1 MSKHDIAPVRILPDD
16 VANKIAAGE
25 VVERPASVVKELV
38 ENALDARATRIT
50 VRVVAAG
57 RRLIEVVDNG
67 HGMSEQNALLAV
79 ERHATSKIRSAE
91 DLEDVRT
98 MGFRGE
104 ALASIAA
111 VSRFVL
117 VTRREQDEAAT
128 RVSID
133 GGTLRGVEQTGAPVG
148 TRISVNRLY
157 FNTPVRAKFL
167 KGVTTELGH
176 CIDIVQRHALAR
188 LGVGFQFFHNEK
200 ILLDVPEHATLR
212 ERAALIWG
220 LHFVK
225 DMIEVSGEQAGFKI
239 HGIVGLPGLTRAA
252 RSHQFFFMNGRPVVN
267 RTLQYGLEEAY
278 RGLVTIGR
286 SPVGVLLMDTH
297 PRFVDVNIHPTKR
310 EIRFRD
316 DRAVR
321 DAVRDVVRQGLALYS
336 VEQHEALPPDAPLP
350 FAAPVQEYEPDPQD
364 TPREESP
371 SRGEAPTVLAERA
384 VPKGDADI
392 APTFSRPAF
401 TVSTR
406 KPVQATP
413 PQLETATVSPDSYLP
428 GMEAPEPEDDD
439 DLEPEEEE
447 VRSAPTQ
454 QDLIPEALYASVGP
468 LEDAPL
474 QLFDTYLLVPSEDRL
489 LIIDQHALHERLN
502 YDSLFKE
509 LQDREYQSQQLAV
522 PIMIEVA
529 PSQVKL
535 LESNLALFGKLGIEL
550 EPFGGSTFQVTAI
563 CHLYDEKLVRD
574 AIYRI
579 LDELGQGDLFDK
591 DHFKAEA
598 LRLATRACKAS
609 VRGGDRLTPRERAGL
624 LEGFRRL
631 RPPYTCPHG
640 RPIIVE
646 ITQRQMEKSF
656 KRIQ

>member
-1 MSKHDIAPVRILPDD
+1 MATEKTEIAPVRILPDD

-50 VRVVAAG
+50 VHIDAAG
-57 RRLIEVVDNG
+57 RRLIEVLDNG

-79 ERHATSKIRSAE
+79 ERHATSKIRAAE

-111 VSRFVL
+111 VSKFVL
-117 VTRREQDEAAT
+117 ITRRAQDEAAT
-128 RVSID
+128 RISID
-133 GGTLRGVEQTGAPVG
+133 GGTLRKVEQAGAPVG
-148 TRISVNRLY
+148 TRVSVNRLY

-176 CIDIVQRHALAR
+176 CVDIVQRHALAR
-188 LGVGFQFFHNEK
+188 EGVGFQLFHNDK

-212 ERAALIWG
+212 ERAAIIWG
-220 LHFVK
+220 LHFVR
-225 DMIEVSGEQAGFKI
+225 DMIDVEGEQAGFKI
-239 HGIVGLPGLTRAA
+239 RGLVGLPGLTRAA

-267 RTLQYGLEEAY
+267 RTLQYGLDEAY
-278 RGLVTIGR
+278 RNLITIGR
-286 SPVGVLLMDTH
+286 SPVGVLLMETH

-316 DRAVR
+316 DRVVR
-321 DAVRDVVRQGLALYS
+321 DAVRDVVRAGLAQFSHSHQAGHPHPLSTLPPAAPEAIESSPLPPGLAAPAPAQPPAAAPRPPAAPAFQIPVRPVPVDTGPARPGAAATNTPTSYFPGMETP
-336 VEQHEALPPDAPLP
+336 EQDDIPDLDDEPSPDAPP
-350 FAAPVQEYEPDPQD
+350 
-364 TPREESP
+364 TRREE
-371 SRGEAPTVLAERA
+371 
-384 VPKGDADI
+384 
-392 APTFSRPAF
+392 
-401 TVSTR
+401 
-406 KPVQATP
+406 
-413 PQLETATVSPDSYLP
+413 
-428 GMEAPEPEDDD
+428 
-439 DLEPEEEE
+439 
-447 VRSAPTQ
+447 
-454 QDLIPEALYASVGP
+454 QDLIPEALYAPVGD
-468 LEDAPL
+468 LDDAPL
-474 QLFDTYLLVPSEDRL
+474 QVFDTYLLVPSDDRL

-502 YDSLFKE
+502 YDSLYRE
-509 LQDREYQSQQLAV
+509 LQDREYESQQLAV

-535 LESNLALFGKLGIEL
+535 LEANLDRFRKLGIEL
-550 EPFGGSTFQVTAI
+550 EPFGGTTFQVTAI

-574 AIYRI
+574 AVYRI

-598 LRLATRACKAS
+598 LRLALRACKAS
-609 VRGGDRLTPRERAGL
+609 VRGGDRLTPQERRGL
-624 LEGFRRL
+624 LDGFRRL

-646 ITQRQMEKSF
+646 LTQRQMEKSF

>member
-1 MSKHDIAPVRILPDD
+1 MSTVKSDIAPVRILPDD

-38 ENALDARATRIT
+38 ENALDARATRII

-91 DLEDVRT
+91 DLDEIRT

-117 VTRREQDEAAT
+117 VTRRAQDEAAT
-128 RVSID
+128 RISID
-133 GGTLRGVEQTGAPVG
+133 GGTLRKVEQAGAPVG

-188 LGVGFQFFHNEK
+188 EGVGFQFFHNDK
-200 ILLDVPEHATLR
+200 ALLDVPEHATLR

-225 DMIEVSGEQAGFKI
+225 DMFEVTGEQAGFKI
-239 HGIVGLPGLTRAA
+239 RGLVGLPGLTRAA

-278 RGLVTIGR
+278 RGLLTIGR
-286 SPVGVLLMDTH
+286 SPVGLVLMETH

-316 DRAVR
+316 DRVVR
-321 DAVRDVVRQGLALYS
+321 DAVRDVIRAGLAQYS
-336 VEQHEALPPDAPLP
+336 HDHVAPPAVPSVPLAFAEP
-350 FAAPVQEYEPDPQD
+350 HQQAAPAPAPMKAVEP
-364 TPREESP
+364 TP
-371 SRGEAPTVLAERA
+371 APTPAS
-384 VPKGDADI
+384 
-392 APTFSRPAF
+392 APRP
-401 TVSTR
+401 
-406 KPVQATP
+406 
-413 PQLETATVSPDSYLP
+413 TVSPDFSKPAFSVPVRSAPVDTGPARPEAPAPAASYLP
-428 GMEAPEPEDDD
+428 GMEAPEQDEFEDIEDEND
-439 DLEPEEEE
+439 APPAPKQQE
-447 VRSAPTQ
+447 V
-454 QDLIPEALYASVGP
+454 IPEALYSPIGD
-468 LEDAPL
+468 LNDAPL

-502 YDSLFKE
+502 FDSLYRE
-509 LQDREYQSQQLAV
+509 LQDREYESQQLAV

-535 LESNLALFGKLGIEL
+535 LESNLALFQRLGIEL
-550 EPFGGSTFQVTAI
+550 EPFGGTTFQVTAV

-598 LRLATRACKAS
+598 LRLALRACKAS
-609 VRGGDRLTPRERAGL
+609 VRGGDRLTPQERRGL

>member
-1 MSKHDIAPVRILPDD
+1 MTTKNDIAPVRILPDE

-25 VVERPASVVKELV
+25 VVERPASVVKELL

-117 VTRREQDEAAT
+117 VTRRAQDEAAT
-128 RVSID
+128 RISID
-133 GGTLRGVEQTGAPVG
+133 GGVLRKVEQAGAPVG
-148 TRISVNRLY
+148 TRVSVNRLY

-188 LGVGFQFFHNEK
+188 EGVGFQFFHNEK
-200 ILLDVPEHATLR
+200 LLLDVPEQASLR
-212 ERAALIWG
+212 ERAAIIWG

-225 DMIEVSGEQAGFKI
+225 DMIEVSGEQAGFHI
-239 HGIVGLPGLTRAA
+239 RGLVGLPGLTRAA

-286 SPVGVLLMDTH
+286 SPVGLLLMETH

-316 DRAVR
+316 DRVAR
-321 DAVRDVVRQGLALYS
+321 DAVRDVVRAGLAQFS
-336 VEQHEALPPDAPLP
+336 HEQVLPAP
-350 FAAPVQEYEPDPQD
+350 EPPR
-364 TPREESP
+364 PREDY
-371 SRGEAPTVLAERA
+371 APE
-384 VPKGDADI
+384 P
-392 APTFSRPAF
+392 APARDLPRETAQPPAQAPDFTRPAF
-401 TVSTR
+401 SVPLRSAPADTGPARTTT
-406 KPVQATP
+406 PTPAPAT
-413 PQLETATVSPDSYLP
+413 AASYLP
-428 GMEAPEPEDDD
+428 GMETPEQEEFD
-439 DLEPEEEE
+439 DLEEGEEDSPTPPARPQQE
-447 VRSAPTQ
+447 V
-454 QDLIPEALYASVGP
+454 IPEALYTSIGD

-474 QLFDTYLLVPSEDRL
+474 QLFDTYLLVPSDDRL

-509 LQDREYQSQQLAV
+509 LQDQEYQSQQLAV

-535 LESNLALFGKLGIEL
+535 VESNAELFRRLGIEL
-550 EPFGGSTFQVTAI
+550 EPFGGTTFQVTAV

-609 VRGGDRLTPRERAGL
+609 VRGGDRLSPQERRSL

-646 ITQRQMEKSF
+646 ITLRQMEKSF